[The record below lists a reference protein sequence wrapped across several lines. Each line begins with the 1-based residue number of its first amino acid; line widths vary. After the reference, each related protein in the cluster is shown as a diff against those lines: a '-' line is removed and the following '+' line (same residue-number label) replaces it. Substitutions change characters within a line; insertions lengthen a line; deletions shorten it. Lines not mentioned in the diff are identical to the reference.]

1 MIIDRISS
9 WNHLRCVLGVEARGV
24 ENPNRRM
31 EMAYIIRMYEGYY
44 LVLDE
49 TRPTSVGCECVFGFI
64 TCSVLPTVTCNF
76 GNGMLSLTRKKEK
89 EKEKMK
95 LGLV

>member
-9 WNHLRCVLGVEARGV
+9 WNYLIRCILGVEAREV

-31 EMAYIIRMYEGYY
+31 EMAYIIKMYESSN

-49 TRPTSVGCECVFGFI
+49 TRPSIIYYYVPKLLTIF
-64 TCSVLPTVTCNF
+64 
-76 GNGMLSLTRKKEK
+76 LSKKK
-89 EKEKMK
+89 KVVNYIN
-95 LGLV
+95 LFSFQ

>member
-49 TRPTSVGCECVFGFI
+49 TRASIILLCT
-64 TCSVLPTVTCNF
+64 
-76 GNGMLSLTRKKEK
+76 
-89 EKEKMK
+89 
-95 LGLV
+95 

>member
-9 WNHLRCVLGVEARGV
+9 WNNLRCVLGVEAREV

-31 EMAYIIRMYEGYY
+31 EMAYIIKMYESSN

-49 TRPTSVGCECVFGFI
+49 TRPSIILLCT
-64 TCSVLPTVTCNF
+64 
-76 GNGMLSLTRKKEK
+76 
-89 EKEKMK
+89 
-95 LGLV
+95 

>member
-9 WNHLRCVLGVEARGV
+9 CNYLRCVLGVEAREV

-31 EMAYIIRMYEGYY
+31 EMAYIIKMYESSN

-49 TRPTSVGCECVFGFI
+49 TRPSIIYYYVPKLLTIF
-64 TCSVLPTVTCNF
+64 
-76 GNGMLSLTRKKEK
+76 LSKKK
-89 EKEKMK
+89 KVVNYIN
-95 LGLV
+95 LFSFQ